1 MRFVPLAVQG
11 AWRLEPE
18 LRPDD
23 RGLFARTWCV
33 QEARDHGIEVTF
45 VQTSTS
51 FNDIAG
57 TLRGLHYQAEPH
69 AESKLV
75 RCTAGSIFDVI
86 VDLRPESPSHRKWHG
101 ETLSAKNRFGLYIP
115 KGCAHGF
122 VTLEG
127 DSEVLYHI
135 SELYHPESACG
146 VRWNDPA
153 LAIEWPRAPTRVAP
167 RDAAFALL
175 PPVDKP

>member
-18 LRPDD
+18 LRADE
-23 RGLFARTWCV
+23 RGFFARTWCV
-33 QEARDHGIEVTF
+33 REAADHGIEVTF
-45 VQTSTS
+45 VQLSIS
-51 FNDIAG
+51 FNDVAG

-86 VDLRPESPSHRKWHG
+86 VDLRPESPTYRKWQG

-122 VTLEG
+122 VTLE
-127 DSEVLYHI
+127 DESEVLYHI
-135 SELYHPESACG
+135 SEFYHPELARG

-153 LAIEWPRAPTRVAP
+153 LAIEWPRAPARIAP
-167 RDAAFALL
+167 RDAEFAFV
-175 PPVDKP
+175 PPLGKP